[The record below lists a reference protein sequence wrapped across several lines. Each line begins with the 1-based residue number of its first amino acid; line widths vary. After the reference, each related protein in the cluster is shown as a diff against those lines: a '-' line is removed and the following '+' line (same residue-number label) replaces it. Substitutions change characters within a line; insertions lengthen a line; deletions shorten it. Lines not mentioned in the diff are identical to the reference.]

1 VHRRRMELE
10 EVSVGQRVDRGAAVD
25 IGTVRGEAEKGVKE
39 GRGRKEGASRRGA
52 PLIAVR
58 GGG

>member
-1 VHRRRMELE
+1 MELE
-10 EVSVGQRVDRGAAVD
+10 EESTEQRVDRGAAVD
-25 IGTVRGEAEKGVKE
+25 VSTVRGEAEKGVKE
-39 GRGRKEGASRRGA
+39 GRARKEGASRRGT

>member
-1 VHRRRMELE
+1 MELE